1 MIVVGMLK
9 KYYTSIMPFPELRH
23 GKILIDALPEP
34 PKLIGNLYN
43 MEHAKSMHF
52 FKNIRRFNCA
62 LSFAS
67 INPIPER
74 YNAPSRG
81 PSCVKVHGNLTFLV
95 NKALLAEAAE
105 QPSYT
110 QLYLIDSR
118 EARDIR
124 SKLNPTID
132 AELLEEISEEIKEN
146 NELAK
151 SFIMMKEELEARKEQ
166 AEQEGAEIPELRLI
180 FTQDNANKDLNRYNI
195 PRTTEIAIVYEPG
208 ADNNIPEILLMVHPK
223 GSFLRIMFL

>member
-1 MIVVGMLK
+1 
-9 KYYTSIMPFPELRH
+9 
-23 GKILIDALPEP
+23 
-34 PKLIGNLYN
+34 
-43 MEHAKSMHF
+43 MEHEKSTHF

-74 YNAPSRG
+74 YNAQSRG
-81 PSCVKVHGNLTFLV
+81 PTCVKVHGNVTFLV

-124 SKLNPTID
+124 SKINPTID
-132 AELLEEISEEIKEN
+132 AKLLEEISEEIKEN
-146 NELAK
+146 NELAR
-151 SFIMMKEELEARKEQ
+151 SFIMMKEELEAQKEQ
-166 AEQEGAEIPELRLI
+166 AEEVGAEIPELRLI
-180 FTQDNANKDLNRYNI
+180 FTQYNINKDLNRYNI

-208 ADNNIPEILLMVHPK
+208 ADNNIPETLLMIHPIGPFFK
-223 GSFLRIMFL
+223 